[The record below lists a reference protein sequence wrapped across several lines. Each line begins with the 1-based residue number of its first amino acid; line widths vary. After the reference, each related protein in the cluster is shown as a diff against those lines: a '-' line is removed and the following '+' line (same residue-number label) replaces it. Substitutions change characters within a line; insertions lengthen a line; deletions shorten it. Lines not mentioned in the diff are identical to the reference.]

1 MVGLANHVPGLP
13 MNLPKDWSKKPDWL
27 DRAAEPSHLG
37 VKERALVIGTAVLL
51 LSGLILAAVFVGSRL
66 F

>member
-27 DRAAEPSHLG
+27 DRAAEPSRGLG
-37 VKERALVIGTAVLL
+37 AAIGFGIALLALVGCGIALV
-51 LSGLILAAVFVGSRL
+51 VHL
-66 F
+66 FL